1 MIESPG
7 KIRKM
12 GPFEK
17 LYFGSDTASFWQSI
31 TDYFK
36 NASLESYLVDTIEET
51 MGEIYFHFCFGFSH
65 ILFKSI

>member
-17 LYFGSDTASFWQSI
+17 LYFGSDTASFWQLKALQI
-31 TDYFK
+31 F
-36 NASLESYLVDTIEET
+36 
-51 MGEIYFHFCFGFSH
+51 
-65 ILFKSI
+65 